1 MGIRL
6 ISSRSHPLYSL
17 QIFRAKLFSF
27 LLVDYIVILLIE
39 ISLKHLEVGQLLVT
53 SHSLLVTLSLDA
65 ASDSLERELLLVVGF
80 LATLAQLRLG
90 NAADLL
96 GRPASLLI
104 RLDLYLEACLLLQI
118 LVRVINFSFA
128 FHLRVLFLNFEAI
141 K

>member
-65 ASDSLERELLLVVGF
+65 ASDSLERELLLV
-80 LATLAQLRLG
+80 ATLAQLRLG

-128 FHLRVLFLNFEAI
+128 FHLRVLFLNFEAV